1 MFSGTERFI
10 ISIKRKEKK
19 MSKKF
24 EFLRK
29 FNYRDETIKKAKDA
43 VKGGKLLAVPQS
55 NFIRVY
61 CNGINMIDKITDKSF
76 KLSDNVANGFTI
88 KDKKDIISSF
98 NNKMPKDKERKSSQ
112 IIALNNMSFDDDKYS
127 VCGWECTIP
136 SDDVK
141 IKNSKG
147 NNKKPEIDLV
157 AVCPDK
163 KEILLIEYKCNGKSM
178 LKGNQNIKQHYNDY
192 TKIIKKPEFAEHLKG
207 ELLKAYNVAKRI
219 YTDKPVTIYDP
230 AEFTIKIGFL
240 FADTV
245 IINGEKSEIT
255 DKDYAK
261 AYGEKPFDDK
271 TVYIRA
277 KNDKAIKLDGWKFIS
292 GSNFEITQE

>member
-1 MFSGTERFI
+1 MFI
-10 ISIKRKEKK
+10 ISIKRKVKK

-24 EFLRK
+24 EFVRK

-61 CNGINMIDKITDKSF
+61 CYGINMIDKITDKSF

-88 KDKKDIISSF
+88 KDKNDIISSF

-136 SDDVK
+136 SGDVK

-192 TKIIKKPEFAEHLKG
+192 TKIIKKPEFAEHLKV
-207 ELLKAYNVAKRI
+207 ELLKAYNVAKLI
-219 YTDKPVTIYDP
+219 YTDKPSAEYDP
-230 AEFTIKIGFL
+230 SDFVIKIGFL
-240 FADTV
+240 FADSVTV
-245 IINGEKSEIT
+245 NNENSSIS
-255 DKDYAK
+255 DDDYAK
-261 AYGEKPFDDK
+261 AYDILKKAGLDK
-271 TVYIRA
+271 ETVYIRA
-277 KNDKAIKLDGWKFIS
+277 TNDHSVRLDNWKTVDGS
-292 GSNFEITQE
+292 GLAVTQK